1 MELDQLLDELHKLN
15 RVDKLRVVQ
24 SLVNELAEE
33 EAAYFKSGVEYPI
46 YTPYGN
52 EAAAA
57 VLEMMLEEAKTENK
71 KQ

>member
-1 MELDQLLDELHKLN
+1 MEFDQLLGELHKLS

-33 EAAYFKSGVEYPI
+33 EAAFFKLGVDYPI

-52 EAAAA
+52 EGAAAL
-57 VLEMMLEEAKTENK
+57 LEALNRDDFYEKRL
-71 KQ
+71 